1 MRVDLQV
8 TQDSVTPNGDRQREL
23 DQKAVSSTYY
33 TLLGLHPSAS
43 VQDIRQA
50 YRELSKLYHPDITQL
65 PATIATQ
72 KFQQLNEA
80 YATLSN
86 VDRKTAYDLKIGYSR
101 VAVIRTLPSL
111 NRPQPK
117 YSNSSAYIDAT
128 ERPLSPGE
136 MFALFILGLTFL
148 GCLLL
153 AITIGFTRGE
163 SAFQPITAETPILRK
178 VVPDLHPS
186 DDLTATVAPIISAP
200 SDSIKSLTLLK

>member
-1 MRVDLQV
+1 MRVNSQV
-8 TQDSVTPNGDRQREL
+8 TQDSVTPDGDRQREP
-23 DQKAVSSTYY
+23 DQKAVSFTYY

-65 PATIATQ
+65 PAAIATQ

-101 VAVIRTLPSL
+101 VTVMQTLPSL

-128 ERPLSPGE
+128 DRPLSPGE

-163 SAFQPITAETPILRK
+163 SAFQPITAEVPILQE
-178 VVPDLHPS
+178 VVPGLNSAS
-186 DDLTATVAPIISAP
+186 DDSTATVAPAIPAP
-200 SDSIKSLTLLK
+200 LEPVNLSNPT

>member
-1 MRVDLQV
+1 MRTDLQV
-8 TQDSVTPNGDRQREL
+8 TQDSATPGGDRQREP
-23 DQKAVSSTYY
+23 DQKAVSFTYY
-33 TLLGLHPSAS
+33 TLLELHPSAS
-43 VQDIRQA
+43 VQEIRQA

-65 PATIATQ
+65 PAAIATQ

-101 VAVIRTLPSL
+101 ITVMPTLPSL

-128 ERPLSPGE
+128 DRPLSPGE

-163 SAFQPITAETPILRK
+163 SAFQPITADAPIQE
-178 VVPDLHPS
+178 VVPNLQLL
-186 DDLTATVAPIISAP
+186 DDSTATVAPTIPAP
-200 SDSIKSLTLLK
+200 SESVNLSNPT

>member
-1 MRVDLQV
+1 M
-8 TQDSVTPNGDRQREL
+8 TQDRATPNSDGQVP
-23 DQKAVSSTYY
+23 DQKAVSSSYY

-65 PATIATQ
+65 PAPIATQ

-86 VDRKTAYDLKIGYSR
+86 PDRKTAYDLKIGYSR
-101 VAVIRTLPSL
+101 VVVVQPLPSL

-117 YSNSSAYIDAT
+117 PANSSAYIDAT
-128 ERPLSPGE
+128 DRPLSPGE

-148 GCLLL
+148 ACLLL

-163 SAFQPITAETPILRK
+163 SAFQPITADVPILQET
-178 VVPDLHPS
+178 VPDLES
-186 DDLTATVAPIISAP
+186 SSASSTATVTPVIPAP
-200 SDSIKSLTLLK
+200 SDSIDLSNPT

>member
-1 MRVDLQV
+1 MTHDRA
-8 TQDSVTPNGDRQREL
+8 TPNSDEPL
-23 DQKAVSSTYY
+23 PDQKALSPSYY
-33 TLLGLHPSAS
+33 TLLGLRPSAS
-43 VQDIRQA
+43 GPDIRQA

-65 PATIATQ
+65 PSAIATQ

-86 VDRKTAYDLKIGYSR
+86 GDRKTAYDLKIGYSR
-101 VAVIRTLPSL
+101 VVVTRPLPSL

-128 ERPLSPGE
+128 DRPLSPGE

-148 GCLLL
+148 ACLLL

-163 SAFQPITAETPILRK
+163 TAFQPIVADIPLIQET
-178 VVPDLHPS
+178 VPDLKPFLA
-186 DDLTATVAPIISAP
+186 DPTATVTPAIPAP
-200 SDSIKSLTLLK
+200 SDPIDLIPPND

>member
-1 MRVDLQV
+1 MDLQV
-8 TQDSVTPNGDRQREL
+8 TQDSVTPNGDRLRES

-65 PATIATQ
+65 PAGIATQ

-101 VAVIRTLPSL
+101 VTVIQTLPSL

-128 ERPLSPGE
+128 DRPLSPGE

-163 SAFQPITAETPILRK
+163 SAFQPITAEAPILRE
-178 VVPDLHPS
+178 VAPDLHPS
-186 DDLTATVAPIISAP
+186 DNLTVTAAPIISAP
-200 SDSIKSLTLLK
+200 SDSIKSFNPT